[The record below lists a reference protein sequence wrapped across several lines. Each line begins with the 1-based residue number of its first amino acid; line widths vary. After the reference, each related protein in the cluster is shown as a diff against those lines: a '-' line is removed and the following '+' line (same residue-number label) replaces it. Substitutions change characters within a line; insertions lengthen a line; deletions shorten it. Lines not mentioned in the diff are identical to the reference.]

1 MHDWR
6 MDGWGMG
13 FGFIFWL
20 LILAVVIAGVVC
32 SSVHNSI
39 ASVHQSAG
47 LPLLMCL
54 KSVIRAETLRER
66 SISKRNATSLVKPSQ
81 ARIRLICCSEPG
93 PLGAALRALYFINV
107 IGTSAKWMT
116 LVATEPSSR
125 P

>member
-47 LPLLMCL
+47 PLLMCL